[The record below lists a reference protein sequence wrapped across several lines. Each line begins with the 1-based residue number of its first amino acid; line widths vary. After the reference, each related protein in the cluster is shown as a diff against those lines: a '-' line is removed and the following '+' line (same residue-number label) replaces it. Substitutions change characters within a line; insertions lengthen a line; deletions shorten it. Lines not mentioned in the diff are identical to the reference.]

1 MKLAKI
7 DKTLQPKPLSP
18 AQLNAIE
25 LLAQGY
31 SDTDTAKAVKVSR
44 QTIHAWRTGS
54 TDFQEALEQTRAELW
69 KESRNQLRTL
79 TLKAIGTLRQA
90 IEGGSVLASVAV
102 LRHALAIMPEDTQK
116 DNTIRFMLSEQRD
129 KCYAGEVLELMEL
142 RKKLKPEIDF
152 ESMSESELADYS
164 RAYEARRKEKRHEQL

>member
-7 DKTLQPKPLSP
+7 NKPLHSELLSP

-25 LLAQGY
+25 LLSQGFN
-31 SDTDTAKAVKVSR
+31 DTETAKAVKVSR
-44 QTIHAWRTGS
+44 QTIHAWRTGNAP
-54 TDFQEALEQTRAELW
+54 FKEALGNARELLW
-69 KESRNQLRTL
+69 KESRNQLRSL

-102 LRHALAIMPEDTQK
+102 LRHALAIMPQEPEANKTEVVV
-116 DNTIRFMLSEQRD
+116 RWEERD

-142 RKKLKPEIDF
+142 RKKYKPEIDF

-164 RAYEARRKEKRHEQL
+164 RAYEAQARGSHGR

>member
-7 DKTLQPKPLSP
+7 NKPLHSELLSP

-25 LLAQGY
+25 LLSQGFN
-31 SDTDTAKAVKVSR
+31 DTETAKAVKVSR
-44 QTIHAWRTGS
+44 QTIHAWRTGNAP
-54 TDFQEALEQTRAELW
+54 FKEALDNARELLW
-69 KESRNQLRTL
+69 QESRNQLRSL

-90 IEGGSVLASVAV
+90 IDGGSVLASVAV
-102 LRHALAIMPEDTQK
+102 LRHALAIMPQEPEANKTEVVV
-116 DNTIRFMLSEQRD
+116 RWEERD

-142 RKKLKPEIDF
+142 RKKYKPEIDF

-164 RAYEARRKEKRHEQL
+164 RAYEAQARGSHGR